1 MQSIE
6 DLISQ
11 FENDLKERGYNLEVV
26 AAWNPVTDKI
36 NVTWNDNAQAL
47 EKLNAL
53 DALALSLV
61 ALADKDDALIQV
73 VLSRAYSLHGLNYIK
88 PDADPQEGLIKAALF
103 SAIMAGNEIIN
114 AQQSETIHEIDP
126 TEDGPSYPT
135 YTDPREAE
143 E

>member
-73 VLSRAYSLHGLNYIK
+73 MLSRAYSLH
-88 PDADPQEGLIKAALF
+88 
-103 SAIMAGNEIIN
+103 EIIN